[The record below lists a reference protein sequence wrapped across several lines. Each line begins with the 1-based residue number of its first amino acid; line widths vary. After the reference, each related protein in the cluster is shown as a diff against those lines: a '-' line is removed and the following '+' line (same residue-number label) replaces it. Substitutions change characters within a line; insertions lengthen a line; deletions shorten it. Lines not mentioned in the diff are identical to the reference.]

1 MQGEH
6 SAGIG
11 TRVCG
16 TGWPG
21 VYLAAWEVSECV
33 TRCVG
38 TGVILPEL
46 RQGPWDMEAI
56 GVLGLAHRQD
66 RGHRGCGL
74 GVLGWGDPSAEQAS
88 LSQSQGNS
96 GCSKLGHVELWL
108 PTGKLGTSIGKRKA
122 SG

>member
-1 MQGEH
+1 M
-6 SAGIG
+6 
-11 TRVCG
+11 
-16 TGWPG
+16 
-21 VYLAAWEVSECV
+21 CV
-33 TRCVG
+33 LCECVG

-66 RGHRGCGL
+66 GGHRGCGL